1 MQLLHAFTR
10 MNKVAAAALLICIGS
25 IGAQFGAVLGTSQFH
40 AFSAAEVA
48 ALRFAAAAIV
58 LVVIF
63 RPNPRAFTRLQWQSS
78 IVFGIAVA
86 GMGYCLQQALF
97 RLPVGIAMTLDF
109 MGPCFVAVAFA
120 AKPIHR
126 LWGLGAFAGVV
137 LIAGP
142 AGVFDLAGY
151 LWGLGAAVFLGLYT
165 VYTARIGGDGAGLR
179 GVAMGVLV
187 ASLLTAWSSVPAVI
201 RTWDTQPTALAIVA
215 LAGLAAVALPF
226 CVDALAASMSSAPA
240 IGVLFGLD
248 PVFGAIFAWVGLNQS
263 LPITAWLG
271 IALVVLSG
279 GLLAATSR
287 G

>member
-1 MQLLHAFTR
+1 
-10 MNKVAAAALLICIGS
+10 MNKVLGAALLVCIGS

-40 AFSAAEVA
+40 TFTAPEIA
-48 ALRFAAAAIV
+48 ALRFASAAVV
-58 LVVIF
+58 LAVLF
-63 RPNPRAFTRLQWQSS
+63 RPNPLAFTRLQWQSS
-78 IVFGIAVA
+78 LVFGVAVA
-86 GMGYCLQQALF
+86 GMGFCLQQALF

-126 LWGLGAFAGVV
+126 LWGLGAFAGVAM
-137 LIAGP
+137 IAGP

-151 LWGLGAAVFLGLYT
+151 LWGLGAAVFYGLYT
-165 VYTARIGGDGAGLR
+165 VYTARVGGDGAGLR
-179 GVAMGVLV
+179 GVAMGVIV
-187 ASLLTAWSSVPAVI
+187 ASLLTSWFSVPAVA
-201 RTWDTQPTALAIVA
+201 RTWDAAPGALGLVA

-226 CVDALAASMSSAPA
+226 CVDALAATMSSAPA

-248 PVFGAIFAWVGLNQS
+248 PVFGALFAWAGLGQA
-263 LPITAWLG
+263 LPLTAWLG

-287 G
+287 T